1 MNYGR
6 RSDAH
11 RGFRIPDAARV
22 PFCPWAHGRSDLR
35 DLGHRGIEAVWSR
48 EYPEGGHN
56 GIAGQLRQ
64 HDPAY
69 RYLRVLLQDR
79 PTAFASLGTR
89 RGELIGIGRT
99 AEYVSA
105 RLRSA
110 NRGAPRFSGWREAGP
125 DRRRSRDPDER
136 RNTQPQE
143 RDTGTAENV
152 GRPCKREERSGPRV
166 RSSFTYRDT
175 LLSAASVSE
184 GKMN

>member
-11 RGFRIPDAARV
+11 RRFRIPDAARV

-64 HDPAY
+64 H
-69 RYLRVLLQDR
+69 R

-110 NRGAPRFSGWREAGP
+110 N
-125 DRRRSRDPDER
+125 
-136 RNTQPQE
+136 
-143 RDTGTAENV
+143 
-152 GRPCKREERSGPRV
+152 
-166 RSSFTYRDT
+166 
-175 LLSAASVSE
+175 
-184 GKMN
+184 